1 MDSEIGS
8 ILAVVLAAGTLN
20 LAVATATPIA
30 LGAFGGLFSERSG
43 VVNIAIEGMMLTA
56 AMSAAFASAYT
67 GSLYWG
73 LIAAILSGALMA
85 ALHALLSIHFKMNQI
100 ISGTVINFLAW
111 GLTGHLYQTYLVPP
125 HWPGSVGTFQRI
137 EIPYLSDISIFG
149 YDLGEIFFKQGPI
162 VITMLILAFVIHYVL
177 FYTPWGLRMRSVGE
191 HPEAADTVGIN
202 VFVTRYANVIIGGSL
217 AGLAGA
223 WMTLEWIDNFTIRMT
238 TGRGF
243 IALAALIFGRWTPLG
258 ALGAALLFGLANAIQ
273 IRLQIKLPEVPA
285 ELFQML
291 PYVLTIVVAALARP
305 IPPKAVGQPYEKE

>member
-1 MDSEIGS
+1 VDSEFGT
-8 ILAVVLAAGTLN
+8 ILGVILAAGTLN

-30 LGAFGGLFSERSG
+30 LGAFAGLFSERSG

-73 LIAAILSGALMA
+73 LIAAIVSGALMA

-111 GLTGHLYQTYLVPP
+111 GLTGHLYQSYLVPP
-125 HWPGSVGTFQRI
+125 HWPGSVGTFKRI
-137 EIPYLSDISIFG
+137 EIPFLSDLSIAG
-149 YDLGEIFFKQGPI
+149 YDVGEIFFKQGPI
-162 VITMLILAFVIHYVL
+162 VLTMLALAFVIHYIL

-202 VFVTRYANVIIGGSL
+202 VYVTRYANVIIGGTL

-243 IALAALIFGRWTPLG
+243 IALAALIFGRWTPFG

-273 IRLQIKLPEVPA
+273 IRLQIRLPEVPA

-291 PYVLTIVVAALARP
+291 PYVLVIVVAALARP
-305 IPPKAVGQPYEKE
+305 VPPKAIGQPYEKE